1 MEKVERKKAY
11 KKTLFLEALVKS
23 YGNIS
28 QSCNSS
34 GVSSASFYKWKDQ
47 DPTFAE
53 QARQAIEEGQ
63 QLRLD
68 RAEFVQ
74 AKLLDSKD
82 EGMRLKTSMYI
93 LNNKGK
99 KRGYNNEVE
108 QTPPPPSHD
117 YSRLTDEELHLLRKI
132 TAKLEGKE

>member
-1 MEKVERKKAY
+1 MKSNKK
-11 KKTLFLEALVKS
+11 KGMIIDALVKS
-23 YGNIS
+23 FGIQNAAYQAVGIS
-28 QSCNSS
+28 SQTYYEWLKN
-34 GVSSASFYKWKDQ
+34 DQ
-47 DPTFAE
+47 DFAIK
-53 QARQAIEEGQ
+53 ARAAIEEGQ

-99 KRGYNNEVE
+99 QRGYNND
-108 QTPPPPSHD
+108 TPPEPEQKEDLSHL
-117 YSRLTDEELHLLRKI
+117 SIEETMQYLALKAKI
-132 TAKLEGKE
+132 KGA